1 MKFFSKTI
9 FFICLLMCF
18 VLSVSA
24 QVQEIWDSNKY
35 ESQTLHNI
43 KVDNDKLFILTSTG
57 VFEQTLGESGDL
69 IGNGFELSKLFENF
83 GYDARDFIQSGDKI
97 IAVTNN
103 SSQEG
108 YRIFKSVDNGL
119 SWTDYTN
126 SLGSNSEIITLRQ
139 CYYKR
144 DELYLKSNN
153 KLFYSENFGE
163 MFERTTYINSNI
175 YDCSK
180 FDSKTLVYSTD
191 YLAWLEYHFYIS
203 FDKGKNIHSAV
214 ENFMM
219 TKDISFHYSDPN
231 KILIAG
237 DKMVLSEDG
246 GKTWKNIN
254 CNSNELYDG
263 TIIHNYEFS
272 KSGSDRLYITDNN
285 HLYHSDDYGVTWNKL
300 YELNLEEGDKII
312 AFVQHGQMIYAYT
325 SFGKVY
331 QMNLGELEASIDVVS
346 AESMGVTLS
355 VVGDILKVNA
365 LIPVTNIEVYN
376 VGGIKLLSQP
386 MTDGLID
393 ISDLLQGTYI
403 TRLQTADGRSLSIKF
418 NK

>member
-57 VFEQTLGESGDL
+57 VFEQTLGESWDL

-83 GYDARDFIQSGDKI
+83 GYDAIDFIQSGDKI

-163 MFERTTYINSNI
+163 MFERTTYINVS
-175 YDCSK
+175 S
-180 FDSKTLVYSTD
+180 
-191 YLAWLEYHFYIS
+191 
-203 FDKGKNIHSAV
+203 
-214 ENFMM
+214 
-219 TKDISFHYSDPN
+219 
-231 KILIAG
+231 
-237 DKMVLSEDG
+237 
-246 GKTWKNIN
+246 
-254 CNSNELYDG
+254 
-263 TIIHNYEFS
+263 
-272 KSGSDRLYITDNN
+272 
-285 HLYHSDDYGVTWNKL
+285 
-300 YELNLEEGDKII
+300 
-312 AFVQHGQMIYAYT
+312 
-325 SFGKVY
+325 
-331 QMNLGELEASIDVVS
+331 MNL
-346 AESMGVTLS
+346 S
-355 VVGDILKVNA
+355 V
-365 LIPVTNIEVYN
+365 
-376 VGGIKLLSQP
+376 
-386 MTDGLID
+386 
-393 ISDLLQGTYI
+393 
-403 TRLQTADGRSLSIKF
+403 
-418 NK
+418 